1 MVSGRCIWLKRK
13 PIDCRHK
20 QDAFP
25 TFRVSVRWMLGLVP
39 RSIATALKCCRWS
52 ARMWFALSS
61 AHKLGGLQQACQN
74 LTAHT
79 DACLLGEVFRDV
91 EISRIS
97 IPMMSNTQCLTVSC
111 WTSYQSGDT
120 TVTPE
125 SSDQRFASQH
135 STRDRETPLNNTSHN
150 KSITRDLFSESLQRG
165 KKHNE
170 KGKGM

>member
-25 TFRVSVRWMLGLVP
+25 TFRVSVRWILRLVSRP
-39 RSIATALKCCRWS
+39 TATALKCCRWS
-52 ARMWFALSS
+52 AWMWFALSS
-61 AHKLGGLQQACQN
+61 AHRLGGLQQACQN

-97 IPMMSNTQCLTVSC
+97 MLMMSNTQCLAVSC
-111 WTSYQSGDT
+111 WASYQSGGT
-120 TVTPE
+120 TTPE
-125 SSDQRFASQH
+125 PSDQRLASQH
-135 STRDRETPLNNTSHN
+135 GTRDRGNSLNNTSHN
-150 KSITRDLFSESLQRG
+150 KSIARDLFSESLQRS

-170 KGKGM
+170 KGRVM